1 MKRVVENKKGLSPV
15 IASVLMILLVLV
27 LAAIIFLWARGF
39 ISEQVEKFGKPV
51 DEMCSSIDIKVV
63 KVENELEIINRGN
76 IDIRHFDIKLFKDGD
91 SEISKFDFQLDAGE
105 SVRESVTLKMS
116 DGSEPDKI
124 VVYPALI
131 GNVRGENSN
140 KVFTCMDV
148 GITL

>member
-124 VVYPALI
+124 AVYPALI

>member
-1 MKRVVENKKGLSPV
+1 
-15 IASVLMILLVLV
+15 
-27 LAAIIFLWARGF
+27 
-39 ISEQVEKFGKPV
+39 
-51 DEMCSSIDIKVV
+51 MCSSIDIKVV

>member
-76 IDIRHFDIKLFKDGD
+76 INIRHFDIKLFKDGD